1 MAERQAARQFPGPP
15 GSRPRVLFHI
25 TQFLR
30 GGIETSLVSLMNALA
45 GEGVDVGL
53 TVAFPTEALET
64 HFRARIA
71 PQVSIHV
78 LGPEAWLSRTRQLKK
93 AGQLGPLG
101 KICEDLLLPAIRK
114 PIFNQRFRRIAA
126 GYDVVV
132 DYDMSLSRLTGPL
145 PVPMLGYSHF
155 SVAHLAQGHRRKLR
169 KLKRQCREHYDRIVV
184 LNDTMLRDARALIPE
199 AADKFVRLY
208 NAIDLQH
215 IRAHA
220 AQPFDGA
227 PEPYIVSVGRLEE
240 SQKDFTTLLKAYALL
255 VERTGAPEALVIVGD
270 GASRKALEG
279 LARELGLAARVRF
292 VGFQANPYVW
302 IRHARLMAYS
312 SKMEGLPNVLLEGMA
327 VGQLVIST
335 DCPVG
340 PREILDE
347 GRAGMLTPVGD
358 VEALAD
364 AMARGL
370 RDEALRQQLLAYAAA
385 HIAQMGFGPTAR
397 AFSDCVAD
405 LLAARH
411 PAPAA
416 ADARA

>member
-1 MAERQAARQFPGPP
+1 M
-15 GSRPRVLFHI
+15 SRPRVLFHL

-30 GGIETSLVSLMNALA
+30 GGIETSLVSLVNALA
-45 GEGVDVGL
+45 GEGIEVGL
-53 TVAFPTEALET
+53 SVAFPTEALES
-64 HFRARIA
+64 HFRARIS
-71 PQVSIHV
+71 PRVRIYV

-93 AGQLGPLG
+93 AGKLGPLG
-101 KICEDLLLPAIRK
+101 KVCEDLLLPPIRK

-132 DYDMSLSRLTGPL
+132 DYDMSLSRLTGRL

-155 SVAHLAQGHRRKLR
+155 SVAHLASGHRRKLR
-169 KLKRQCREHYDRIVV
+169 KLRRQCREHYDRIVV

-215 IRAHA
+215 IRALA

-255 VERTGAPEALVIVGD
+255 VQRTGATEGLVVVGE
-270 GASRKALEG
+270 GASRKALEA
-279 LARELGLAARVRF
+279 LAGELGIAARVRF

-370 RDEALRQQLLAYAAA
+370 RDDGLREQLLAYAAT
-385 HIAQMGFGPTAR
+385 HIAQMGFGPATR
-397 AFSDCVAD
+397 AFIDCVTA
-405 LLAARH
+405 LLPARS
-411 PAPAA
+411 APPVA
-416 ADARA
+416 ADATA

>member
-1 MAERQAARQFPGPP
+1 MAEREAAPP
-15 GSRPRVLFHI
+15 HSQSTMPRPRILFHL
-25 TQFLR
+25 THFLR
-30 GGIETSLVSLMNALA
+30 GGIETSLVSLLNSLA
-45 GEGVDVGL
+45 GEHFEVGL
-53 TVAFPTEALET
+53 TVTFPTEALEN
-64 HFRARIA
+64 HFRARIS
-71 PQVSIHV
+71 PQVRIHV

-93 AGQLGPLG
+93 ERKLGPLG
-101 KICEDLLLPAIRK
+101 KICEDLLLPPIRK
-114 PIFNQRFRRIAA
+114 PIFNRRFRRIAA
-126 GYDVVV
+126 DYDVVV

-145 PVPMLGYSHF
+145 PVPMMGYSHF
-155 SVAHLAQGHRRKLR
+155 SVAHLERGHGRKLR
-169 KLKRQCREHYDRIVV
+169 KLRRQCREHYDRIVV

-215 IRAHA
+215 IRALA
-220 AQPFDGA
+220 AQPFDA
-227 PEPYIVSVGRLEE
+227 PPGPYIVSVGRLEE
-240 SQKDFTTLLKAYALL
+240 SQKDFTTLLKAYAQL
-255 VERTGAPEALVIVGD
+255 VERTGAPERLVVVGE
-270 GASRKALEG
+270 GASRKALEA
-279 LARELGLAARVRF
+279 LARDLGLAGRVSF

-302 IRHARLMAYS
+302 IRHASLMAYS

-358 VEALAD
+358 VAALAD
-364 AMARGL
+364 AMERGL
-370 RDEALRQQLLAYAAA
+370 RDEALRQQLLTYAAT

-397 AFSDCVAD
+397 AFSACVAD
-405 LLAARH
+405 LLSERS
-411 PAPAA
+411 PVPDA